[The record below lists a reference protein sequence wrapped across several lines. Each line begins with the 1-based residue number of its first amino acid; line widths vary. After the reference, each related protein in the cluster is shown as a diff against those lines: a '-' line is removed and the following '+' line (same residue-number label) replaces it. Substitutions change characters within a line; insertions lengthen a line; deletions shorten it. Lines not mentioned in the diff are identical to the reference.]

1 MYKDLKQKLPNLA
14 KVTTFSARSD
24 YFSGFKHVAIPTKL
38 FILGKNND

>member
-24 YFSGFKHVAIPTKL
+24 YFSGFKHVAIRTKL